1 MRLATNMVA
10 AREERGGRE
19 GGRDTKEETGFSVR
33 MKKKK
38 RKNGQE
44 ISKENTRQ
52 KKPLSEVS

>member
-38 RKNGQE
+38 GKMDR
-44 ISKENTRQ
+44 RYQ
-52 KKPLSEVS
+52 KKTPGKRNHFLR

>member
-1 MRLATNMVA
+1 MKLATNMVA

-38 RKNGQE
+38 GKMDR
-44 ISKENTRQ
+44 RYQ
-52 KKPLSEVS
+52 KKTPGKRNHFLR